1 MKRCLLALLGLGVF
15 AAAPAV
21 AQQPAATPPP
31 QEQAPEEDVV
41 KREEV
46 VVVTASKVES
56 TLINAP
62 ATMSVVTSDVIQSSP
77 AQNYGDLLRNVPG
90 VNVIQTSARDINI
103 VSRQSV
109 GTLANTQLALLDG
122 RSIYLDF
129 FGMVLWDFVPS
140 NFNDIKQI
148 EVVRGPA
155 SAVWGANAFTG
166 VVNIITKTPRE
177 AAGGSVTLSG
187 GIFDRDAG
195 TLAGEDM
202 GTSFGIGASWAAAPN
217 DRWSYKVTAGYYNS
231 DELARPTGMVP
242 VGTHP
247 LDPTIRTG
255 GGTFSAFPNNGTS
268 QPKFDLR
275 LDQDLSSGAR
285 ITYAGGVAGTEGI
298 VHTGIGPFNIES
310 GSYMGYGKVGYS
322 KGALRLNAFANIVSA
337 DAPNL
342 QAVDIT
348 GRPIV
353 LEFTT
358 QTYDFEVGHSTVLGG
373 HHVLSYGGNARR
385 NNFDITI
392 APNAEDRNEFGA
404 YVQDEMFYD
413 KFRLAVGGRVDKF
426 GNIDDPI
433 FSPRVSAMFK
443 PTPSHAFRVSYNR
456 AFRSPSVINNYLD
469 LSIKGVD
476 FPLRTLCLAV
486 PALCL
491 NPAIRDGTLGL
502 GPRAIGSEVARQINP
517 AVPEL
522 KEESMTAYEIGY
534 TGTFGGR
541 TTLGAAFYIN
551 DQDDN
556 INFVTTPSVIAAVG
570 LPALFTPSN
579 PPPGWTQ
586 LGLPVALL
594 GVPALRAAV
603 FDRVPATYTYLNL
616 GPTRNMGVELSVDH
630 SFTNALTGFANYS
643 WQDEPEVLDPD
654 ADQIRF
660 PIEELAV
667 PPRHRV
673 NAGLNYNSSRFLAA
687 ANVNWVDEGYYND
700 VLASLGFDGFTDA
713 YTMVNA
719 TFGVKWNKG
728 RIVTS
733 IKGTNLLNEEI
744 RQHVFGD
751 ILKMSLVGEVRF
763 QF

>member
-1 MKRCLLALLGLGVF
+1 MKRYLLALVGLGVF
-15 AAAPAV
+15 AAPAV
-21 AQQPAATPPP
+21 AQDPAASPPP
-31 QEQAPEEDVV
+31 QEQAPEEDIV
-41 KREEV
+41 KRAEV

-62 ATMSVVTSDVIQSSP
+62 VTMSVISAETIQSSP

-109 GTLANTQLALLDG
+109 GTLQNSQLALLDG

-140 NFNDIKQI
+140 NFSDIKQI

-166 VVNIITKTPRE
+166 VVNIITKSPRE
-177 AAGGSVTLSG
+177 AAGGSVSLTG

-195 TLAGEDM
+195 NLAGE
-202 GTSFGIGASWAAAPN
+202 GTGKTLGASVSWAAAPS
-217 DRWSYKVTAGYYNS
+217 DHWSYKLTAGYFNS
-231 DELARPTGMVP
+231 DELARPTGTVP
-242 VGTHP
+242 IASHP
-247 LDPTIRTG
+247 LDPSIRTG
-255 GGTFSAFPNNGTS
+255 GGTFSAFQNNGTS

-275 LDQDLSSGAR
+275 LDQEMTSGAR

-310 GSYMGYGKVGYS
+310 GSYSAYGKVNYS
-322 KGALRLNAFANIVSA
+322 KGALRINAFANLVDA

-342 QAVDIT
+342 QSVDIS
-348 GRPIV
+348 GQPIV
-353 LEFTT
+353 LTFST
-358 QTYDFEVGHSTVLGG
+358 QTYDFEVGHSTVVGG

-392 APNAEDRNEFGA
+392 APDSKDRNEFGA
-404 YVQDEMFYD
+404 YLQDEIFYD
-413 KFRLAVGGRVDKF
+413 KFRVALGGRVDKF
-426 GNIDDPI
+426 GNLDDPI
-433 FSPRVSAMFK
+433 FSPRVSLMYK
-443 PTPSHAFRVSYNR
+443 PGPSHALRLSYNR
-456 AFRSPSVINNYLD
+456 AFRAPSVINNYLD

-476 FPLRTLCLAV
+476 FPLRALCLAI
-486 PALCL
+486 PQLCL
-491 NPAIRDGTLGL
+491 NPAILNGTLGL

-541 TTLGAAFYIN
+541 TTVGLAFYIN

-556 INFVTTPSVIAAVG
+556 INFTTTPSVIAANG
-570 LPALFTPSN
+570 LPAFFTPTH
-579 PPPGWTQ
+579 PPPGWTE

-594 GVPALRAAV
+594 GVPAFRAQV

-616 GPTRNMGVELSVDH
+616 GPTRNKGVEVSLDH
-630 SFTNALTGFANYS
+630 SFTNSLSGFANYS
-643 WQDEPEVLDPD
+643 WQSDPEVLTPD
-654 ADQIRF
+654 SGKRAF
-660 PIEELAV
+660 PVEELSV
-667 PPRHRV
+667 PPHHRV
-673 NAGLNYNSSRFLAA
+673 NVGLNYNSDRFLGS
-687 ANVNWVDEGYYND
+687 ANVNHVTEGYFND

-713 YTMVNA
+713 YTIVNA
-719 TFGVKWNKG
+719 SFGVKWNKG
-728 RIVTS
+728 RVVTT
-733 IKGTNLLNEEI
+733 IKGNNILNQEI

-763 QF
+763 TF

>member
-1 MKRCLLALLGLGVF
+1 MKRYLLALVGLGVF
-15 AAAPAV
+15 AAPAV
-21 AQQPAATPPP
+21 AQDPAASPPP
-31 QEQAPEEDVV
+31 QEQAPEEDIV
-41 KREEV
+41 KRAEV

-62 ATMSVVTSDVIQSSP
+62 VTMSVISAETIQSSP

-109 GTLANTQLALLDG
+109 GTLQNSQLALLDG

-140 NFNDIKQI
+140 NFSDIKQI

-166 VVNIITKTPRE
+166 VVNIITKSPRE
-177 AAGGSVTLSG
+177 AAGGSVSLTG

-195 TLAGEDM
+195 NLAGE
-202 GTSFGIGASWAAAPN
+202 GTGKTLGASVSWAAAPS
-217 DRWSYKVTAGYYNS
+217 DHWSYKLTAGYFNS
-231 DELARPTGMVP
+231 DELARPTGTVP
-242 VGTHP
+242 IASHP
-247 LDPTIRTG
+247 LDPSIRTG
-255 GGTFSAFPNNGTS
+255 GGTFSAFQNNGTS

-275 LDQDLSSGAR
+275 LDQEMTSGAR

-310 GSYMGYGKVGYS
+310 GSYSAYGKVNYS
-322 KGALRLNAFANIVSA
+322 KGALRINAFANLVDA

-342 QAVDIT
+342 QSVDIS
-348 GRPIV
+348 GQPIV
-353 LEFTT
+353 LTFST
-358 QTYDFEVGHSTVLGG
+358 QTYDFEVGHSTVVGG

-392 APNAEDRNEFGA
+392 APNSQDRNEFGA
-404 YVQDEMFYD
+404 YLQDEIFYD
-413 KFRLAVGGRVDKF
+413 KFRVALGGRVDKF
-426 GNIDDPI
+426 GNLDDPI
-433 FSPRVSAMFK
+433 FSPRVSLMYK
-443 PTPSHAFRVSYNR
+443 PGPSHALRLSYNR
-456 AFRSPSVINNYLD
+456 AFRAPSVINNYLD

-476 FPLRTLCLAV
+476 FPLRALCLAI
-486 PALCL
+486 PQLCL
-491 NPAIRDGTLGL
+491 NPAILNGTLGL

-541 TTLGAAFYIN
+541 TTVGLAFYIN

-556 INFVTTPSVIAAVG
+556 INFTTTPSVIAANG
-570 LPALFTPSN
+570 LPAFFTPTH
-579 PPPGWTQ
+579 PPPGWTE

-594 GVPALRAAV
+594 GVPAFRAQV

-616 GPTRNMGVELSVDH
+616 GPTRNKGVEVSLDH
-630 SFTNALTGFANYS
+630 SFTNSLSGFANYS
-643 WQDEPEVLDPD
+643 WQSDPEVLTPD
-654 ADQIRF
+654 SGKRAF
-660 PIEELAV
+660 PVEELSV
-667 PPRHRV
+667 PPHHRV
-673 NAGLNYNSSRFLAA
+673 NVGLNYNSDRFLGS
-687 ANVNWVDEGYYND
+687 ANVNHVTEGYFND

-713 YTMVNA
+713 YTIVNA
-719 TFGVKWNKG
+719 SFGVKWNKG
-728 RIVTS
+728 RVVTT
-733 IKGTNLLNEEI
+733 IKGNNILNQEI

-763 QF
+763 TF